1 MSLQD
6 KMTNLANNVRKL
18 SWQTGQLGLDNM
30 NSLLSNMLVFNSTMP
45 YIIMNDGKNR
55 GPSNYQEGY
64 QVFNF
69 GSATNFATNF
79 YTQNWNSLK
88 FNIDT
93 SVVAVQ
99 SFTITTDGTVAEVK
113 PHMYISGLGD
123 CENVISSYYSKVA
136 DNTYRVYLKA
146 STNKSGPLEPFN
158 FNMSATN
165 CTYLKFSE
173 PYLGIVGGGIVNL
186 LLAFGSCSSL
196 IKEV

>member
-6 KMTNLANNVRKL
+6 KMTSLATNTRKV
-18 SWQTGQLGLDNM
+18 SWQTGKLGLDNM
-30 NSLLSNMLVFNSTMP
+30 NSLLSNLLVFNSTMP
-45 YIIMNDGKNR
+45 YIIMNGGNHH
-55 GPSNYQEGY
+55 GPSKYQEGY

-69 GSATNFATNF
+69 GSATNFGTNF
-79 YTQNWNSLK
+79 YAQNWELLQ

-93 SVVAVQ
+93 STVAAQ
-99 SFTITTDGTVAEVK
+99 SFTITTDGTVTEVK

-146 STNKSGPLEPFN
+146 STNNYGPLEPFN

-165 CTYLKFSE
+165 CNYLKFSE
-173 PYLGIVGGGIVNL
+173 PYLGIMGGIVNL
-186 LLAFGSCSSL
+186 LLTFGNCSSL